1 MAPWSKYIVISKIRE
16 VSSRTKS
23 SARTGAA
30 SKRRLPSVV
39 RGRPRP
45 STGVSARE
53 TAASTFFSSGR
64 TSFPECSTF
73 EKLETL
79 EGLHRR
85 HGATAKLTYGLVS
98 MHMSGRPSIAVTS
111 GVCRKLHYGA
121 EATIV
126 KFVIAVRAAARPRC
140 QPPGQYYSFDQKCK
154 SYVS

>member
-1 MAPWSKYIVISKIRE
+1 MPHQNAAYLQSSEVAPDRPPASRRE
-16 VSSRTKS
+16 
-23 SARTGAA
+23 
-30 SKRRLPSVV
+30 KRPPAHS
-39 RGRPRP
+39 
-45 STGVSARE
+45 
-53 TAASTFFSSGR
+53 
-64 TSFPECSTF
+64 STF

-111 GVCRKLHYGA
+111 GVCRKLHRGA

-126 KFVIAVRAAARPRC
+126 KVVIAVRAAARPRC